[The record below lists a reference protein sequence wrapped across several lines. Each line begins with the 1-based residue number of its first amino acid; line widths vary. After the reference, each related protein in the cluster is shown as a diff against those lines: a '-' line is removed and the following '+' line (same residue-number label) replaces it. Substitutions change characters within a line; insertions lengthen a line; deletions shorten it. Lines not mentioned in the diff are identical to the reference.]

1 MPSSSESEEVQ
12 RALGASY
19 AIEREL
25 GRGGMGAVYLARD
38 LALDRPV
45 AIKVLPPELAV
56 RPELRERFLRET
68 RTAASFSHPNI
79 VPVHAVEE
87 RGAVLCF
94 VMGFVDG
101 ETLAQRIR
109 RAGPLPAPEIVRM
122 MQEVAWA
129 LSYAHGRGV
138 IHRDIKPD
146 NILIERATG
155 RALVMDFGIARSASS
170 ASAGLTR
177 VGEVVGTPHYMSPE
191 QAAGDVV
198 DARSDLYSLGVVAFT
213 AATGHVPFDADS
225 TPAIL
230 AMHLT
235 RSAPALAAERPDL
248 PSALTGAVDRLLAK
262 DPADRF
268 PTGEALVEALDA
280 VRSSRPEVAPA
291 IRLFQQSARQVIRN
305 ALLLLVFA
313 GYISSSAHGTV
324 DRIVMLAMLLAAA
337 LALLMQVFVRM
348 RELAR
353 QGFRFEDLRD
363 AAGVMA
369 AEEREARAQLV
380 AAPDWARRR
389 RRRWIWLL
397 LGFATAIG
405 MVVWSLSLRVPRPS
419 GMYSIGYGGM
429 ALVLLGA
436 MLGMTTLV
444 FAVAGGGGAA
454 RFNRRLDWL
463 WSGPLGRRIFGLA
476 ARGVGGSRGRS
487 TMPAA
492 IPTGSARGILA
503 TLPRTARRRLA
514 GVESAIRRLE
524 EEASQL
530 TLREAQLEAALTDA
544 GAPAGASA
552 ATAEGHRALLDEVG
566 AARRAAAERREA
578 IGAILERVRLQLLRV
593 RSGLGSPEDVTRELN
608 AG

>member
-1 MPSSSESEEVQ
+1 MPPSSESEEVQ
-12 RALGASY
+12 RALGGSY

-109 RAGPLPAPEIVRM
+109 RSGPLPAAEIVRM

-155 RALVMDFGIARSASS
+155 RALVMDFGIARSATS

-191 QAAGDVV
+191 QASGDTV
-198 DARSDLYSLGVVAFT
+198 DARSDLYSLGVVAFS

-235 RSAPALAAERPDL
+235 RAAPALAAERPDL
-248 PSALTGAVDRLLAK
+248 PPALTGAVDRLLAK
-262 DPADRF
+262 DPARRF
-268 PTGEALVEALDA
+268 PTGEALVGALDA

-305 ALLLLVFA
+305 VALLMVFA
-313 GYISSSAHGTV
+313 GFLSSNARATA
-324 DRIVMLAMLLAAA
+324 DRTVMLAMILAAA

-353 QGFRFEDLRD
+353 QGFRFEDLRE
-363 AAGVMA
+363 AAGIMA
-369 AEEREARAQLV
+369 AEEREARAQLA

-389 RRRWIWLL
+389 RRRWIRLL
-397 LGFATAIG
+397 LGFAAAIG
-405 MVVWSLSLRVPRPS
+405 MVAWGLSLRVSRPD

-444 FAVAGGGGAA
+444 FAVAGGGTA
-454 RFNRRLDWL
+454 RVNRRLDWV
-463 WSGPLGRRIFGLA
+463 WSGPIGRRAFRLA
-476 ARGVGGSRGRS
+476 ARGLGGGRARAA
-487 TMPAA
+487 MPSAM
-492 IPTGSARGILA
+492 PTGSARGVLA
-503 TLPRTARRRLA
+503 TLPRAARRRLA

-530 TLREAQLEAALTDA
+530 TLREARLEAALNDA
-544 GAPAGASA
+544 GAPAAGTADA
-552 ATAEGHRALLDEVG
+552 AAHRALLDEVTM
-566 AARRAAAERREA
+566 ARRAAAERREA
-578 IGAILERVRLQLLRV
+578 IGATLERVRLQLLRV
-593 RSGLGSPEDVTRELN
+593 RSGLGGVDDVLRELN
-608 AG
+608 TG